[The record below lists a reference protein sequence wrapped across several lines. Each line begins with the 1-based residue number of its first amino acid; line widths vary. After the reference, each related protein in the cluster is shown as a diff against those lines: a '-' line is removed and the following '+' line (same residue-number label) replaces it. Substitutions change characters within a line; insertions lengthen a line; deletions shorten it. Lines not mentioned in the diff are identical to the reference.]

1 MNKHKH
7 KQAILERKNREKDQ
21 RIQTILEAAKK
32 LFFSKG
38 YQKTTMDDI
47 ALEAQIS
54 KPTVYQHFATKDELY
69 SHLMLPFL
77 EEFGRQF
84 ETIEHKLSNRKYLTG
99 RDLVKNLFKIFV
111 RSYEKAPDSL
121 RVANTFFQHRDLI
134 DQLNPESRSIL
145 SNRGKYDFEI
155 GRRIIDEAIAQG
167 LFKKINGYA
176 LSDII
181 WAMFL
186 GITQVMDMKAMKQTL
201 PNKYLKNTL
210 TIAEKLL
217 TDAIVL
223 K

>member
-1 MNKHKH
+1 MNKH

-21 RIQTILEAAKK
+21 RIQTILKAAEK

-38 YQKTTMDDI
+38 YLKTTMDEI

-54 KPTVYQHFATKDELY
+54 KPTVYQYFTTKDELY
-69 SHLMLPFL
+69 SYLMLPFL

-84 ETIEHKLSNRKYLTG
+84 EGIEKNLFEKKYSSG
-99 RDLVKNLFKIFV
+99 RELVKNLFKIFI

-121 RVANTFFQHRDLI
+121 LVANVFFQHQELI

-145 SNRGKYDFEI
+145 SSKGKYDFEI
-155 GRRIIDEAIAQG
+155 ARRIVDEAIAQG
-167 LFKKINGYA
+167 LFKNINSYA

-181 WAMFL
+181 WAIFL
-186 GITQVMDMKAMKQTL
+186 GVTQVMNMKATKQRQTSK
-201 PNKYLKNTL
+201 NLKNTL
-210 TIAEKLL
+210 NIAEVILA
-217 TDAIVL
+217 DAIAL

>member
-1 MNKHKH
+1 
-7 KQAILERKNREKDQ
+7 
-21 RIQTILEAAKK
+21 
-32 LFFSKG
+32 
-38 YQKTTMDDI
+38 MDDI

>member
-1 MNKHKH
+1 MNKH
-7 KQAILERKNREKDQ
+7 KQAIRERKNREKDQ

-38 YQKTTMDDI
+38 YIKTTMDEI

-54 KPTVYQHFATKDELY
+54 KPTVYQYFATKDELY
-69 SHLMLPFL
+69 SYLMLPFL

-84 ETIEHKLSNRKYLTG
+84 ESIEKKLSDRKYLTG
-99 RDLVKNLFKIFV
+99 RYLVKDLFKIFV
-111 RSYEKAPDSL
+111 RSYKKAPDSL

-145 SNRGKYDFEI
+145 SSKGKYDFEI
-155 GRRIIDEAIAQG
+155 ARRIIDAAIAQG
-167 LFKKINGYA
+167 LFKNINGYA

-181 WAMFL
+181 WALFL
-186 GITQVMDMKAMKQTL
+186 GITQVMDMKATKHPQS
-201 PNKYLKNTL
+201 NKYLKNTL
-210 TIAEKLL
+210 DIAENMIA
-217 TDAIVL
+217 DAIVL